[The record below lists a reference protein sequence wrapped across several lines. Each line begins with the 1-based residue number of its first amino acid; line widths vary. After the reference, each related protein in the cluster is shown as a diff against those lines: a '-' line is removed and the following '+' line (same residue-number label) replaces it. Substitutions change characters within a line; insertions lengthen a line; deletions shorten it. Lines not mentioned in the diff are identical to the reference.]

1 MDEGELYGKI
11 YEVLTNQL
19 FGVLATIENG
29 IPKAMIVPFTVT
41 NNLKTILF
49 LTKHHT
55 DKFKNIEENEF
66 VTILVD
72 HRPHSSKRITGD
84 FAVSATGHAKVVNL
98 SGATATKEL
107 FLFCHPTLT
116 EYFDNPEYALLSIQ
130 VKSYDVSNGISEVHP
145 FKMG

>member
-1 MDEGELYGKI
+1 MDDGELYGKI

-29 IPKAMIVPFTVT
+29 IPKAIIVPFTVT

-55 DKFKNIEENEF
+55 DKFKNMESTET

-84 FAVSATGHAKVVNL
+84 FVVSATGVAKVVNL

-107 FLFCHPTLT
+107 FLFCHPSLA
-116 EYFDNPEYALLSIQ
+116 EYLDNPEYALLSIH

-145 FKMG
+145 YKMG

>member
-1 MDEGELYGKI
+1 
-11 YEVLTNQL
+11 
-19 FGVLATIENG
+19 LATVENG
-29 IPKAMIVPFTVT
+29 IPKAMVVPFTVT

-55 DKFKNIEENEF
+55 DKFKNMENNET

-84 FAVSATGHAKVVNL
+84 FAVSATGIAKVVNL

-107 FLFCHPTLT
+107 FLFCHPSLA
-116 EYFDNPEYALLSIQ
+116 EYLDNKEYSLLSIH
-130 VKSYDVSNGISEVHP
+130 VKNYDVSNGISEVHP
-145 FKMG
+145 YKIG

>member
-1 MDEGELYGKI
+1 MDDGELYGKI

-29 IPKAMIVPFTVT
+29 MPKAMIVPFTVT

-49 LTKHHT
+49 LTKHYT
-55 DKFKNIEENEF
+55 DKFKNPDNSEL

-84 FAVSATGHAKVVNL
+84 FAVSATGLAKVVNL

-107 FLFCHPTLT
+107 FLFCHPTLA
-116 EYFDNPEYALLSIQ
+116 EYLDNQEYALLSIH
-130 VKSYDVSNGISEVHP
+130 VKSYNVSNGISEVHAY
-145 FKMG
+145 KME

>member
-19 FGVLATIENG
+19 FGVLATVENG
-29 IPKAMIVPFTVT
+29 VPKAVIVPFTVT

-55 DKFKNIEENEF
+55 DKFKNLENIEP

-84 FAVSATGHAKVVNL
+84 FAVSATGIAKAVDL

-107 FLFCHPTLT
+107 FLFCHPTLA
-116 EYFDNPEYALLSIQ
+116 EYLANPEYALLSMH
-130 VKSYDVSNGISEVHP
+130 VKTYDVSNGISEVHP
-145 FKMG
+145 YKMG

>member
-19 FGVLATIENG
+19 FGVLATVENG
-29 IPKAMIVPFTVT
+29 VPKAVIVPFTVT

-55 DKFKNIEENEF
+55 DKFKNLENIEP

-84 FAVSATGHAKVVNL
+84 FAVSATGIAKAVDL

-107 FLFCHPTLT
+107 FLFCHPSLA
-116 EYFDNPEYALLSIQ
+116 EYLANPEYALLSMH
-130 VKSYDVSNGISEVHP
+130 VKTYDVSNGISEVHP
-145 FKMG
+145 YKMG